1 MKTQI
6 LKIGSILML
15 LALIVAPLSG
25 RVRAQEPTLD
35 ERIETA
41 VMNGVAWLAAQQNP
55 DGSWEGYEQA
65 AHTCFSLVKL
75 QERAYD
81 LGYST
86 PFDPQYEYSNNII
99 AGWNYLFET
108 PHVEMQSPL
117 SIQWHGGNPDDP
129 DINGNGYGLYFSTW
143 GSHPT
148 YTTGICLMALA
159 SSGTPDRPNEGG
171 LNFDGNGI
179 PDTYQEIA
187 QEAMEWL
194 SFGQADLDWSEGGW
208 GYDANDNADNWSDN
222 SNAGYAVLGL
232 AYAEDFGVSV
242 PDWVRTELNLWIN
255 YVQCQDGGDDNGG
268 SGYSGSGCGGANEL
282 RTGNLLFELTF
293 YGDDD
298 ITARFQD
305 ALAYIE
311 RHWQDQ
317 NTDPGWGYDVYP
329 ASYQAMYTLMKG
341 LEYSGIEL
349 IDTDGDS
356 QRDDNWFAQDPA
368 ASPPQDFVNVL
379 LSQQSGDGSWPG
391 CDWGSQIM
399 CTTWAL
405 LTLEKVAPPPPV
417 IEVPVDIKPGS
428 CPNPLNPKSKGV
440 LPVAIAGTADLDV
453 TQIDPATIRLE
464 GVAPL
469 RWGYEDVATPYEP
482 YTGKSDPYQCTT
494 AGSDGWLD
502 LSLKF
507 DMQEVVAALGPVTN
521 GEVRVLT
528 LTGNL
533 KDEFGGTPIYGEDV
547 MIIRKK

>member
-1 MKTQI
+1 MNTQI

-15 LALIVAPLSG
+15 LALIFAPLSG
-25 RVRAQEPTLD
+25 EVHAQGPTLD
-35 ERIETA
+35 DRIETA
-41 VMNGVAWLAAQQNP
+41 VTNGVAWLAAQQNP
-55 DGSWEGYEQA
+55 DGSWENWEQA
-65 AHTCFSLVKL
+65 AHTCLALVKL

-81 LGYST
+81 LGYPT
-86 PFDPQYEYSNNII
+86 PFDPQYEYSDNII
-99 AGWNYLFET
+99 AGWNYLFGT
-108 PHVEMQSPL
+108 PHIQVQSPL
-117 SIQWHGGNPDDP
+117 SPQWHAGTPDDP
-129 DINGNGYGLYFSTW
+129 DINGNGYGLYFGTW
-143 GSHPT
+143 GHPT

-171 LNFDGNGI
+171 LDFNGNGS

-194 SFGQADLDWSEGGW
+194 AFGQADIDWSEGGW
-208 GYDANDNADNWSDN
+208 GYGANDNADEWADN
-222 SNAGYAVLGL
+222 SNSGYAVLGL
-232 AYAEDFGVSV
+232 AYAEDFGISV
-242 PDWVRTELNLWIN
+242 PDWVRTELNVWIN
-255 YVQCQDGGDDNGG
+255 FIQCQDGSDNDGG
-268 SGYSGSGCGGANEL
+268 SGYSWGCDWVNEL
-282 RTGNLLFELTF
+282 KTGNLIFELTF

-298 ITARFQD
+298 TASRFQD

-317 NTDPGWGYDVYP
+317 NTDPGWGYNFYP
-329 ASYQAMYTLMKG
+329 ADYQAMYTLMKG

-349 IDTDGDS
+349 IDTDGDA

-368 ASPPQDFVNVL
+368 ASPPQDFANLL
-379 LSQQSGDGSWPG
+379 LSQQNSDGSWNG

-405 LTLEKVAPPPPV
+405 LTLEKVAPRPPV
-417 IEVPVDIKPGS
+417 IEIPVDIKPGS
-428 CPNPLNPKSKGV
+428 CPNPLNPKDKGV
-440 LPVAIAGTADLDV
+440 LPVAIAGTAELDV

-469 RWGYEDVATPYEP
+469 RWSYEDVATPYEP
-482 YTGKSDPYQCTT
+482 YTGKIRSDQCTK
-494 AGSDGWLD
+494 AGRDGWLD

-507 DMQEVVAALGPVTN
+507 NIQAVVAALGPVTN
-521 GEVRVLT
+521 GEVRVLA

-533 KDEFGGTPIYGEDV
+533 KEEYGGTPIYGEDV